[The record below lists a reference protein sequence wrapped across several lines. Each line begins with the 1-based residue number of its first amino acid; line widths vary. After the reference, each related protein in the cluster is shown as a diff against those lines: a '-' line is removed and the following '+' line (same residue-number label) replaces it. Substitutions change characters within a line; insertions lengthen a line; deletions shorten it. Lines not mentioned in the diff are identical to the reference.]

1 MSSRERIEVQQLKL
15 TPDQMR
21 AAMKRASETV
31 KKMVAWK
38 DPKAPA
44 QKSQDKS

>member
-1 MSSRERIEVQQLKL
+1 MSSREKIVVQQLKL
-15 TPDQMR
+15 TPDQMQ
-21 AAMKRASETV
+21 AATKRASESV
-31 KKMVAWK
+31 KKMVVWR